1 MGRMAVFTHHG
12 DTLLTHDAPSRID
25 GRHHNPGRR
34 GWPWIT
40 IASQGKCICEFMG
53 GARGLMGPRL
63 TRRITVILLQG
74 IERAALPDDQ
84 SAFVVD
90 QDTAL
95 WADYSC

>member
-1 MGRMAVFTHHG
+1 
-12 DTLLTHDAPSRID
+12 
-25 GRHHNPGRR
+25 
-34 GWPWIT
+34 
-40 IASQGKCICEFMG
+40 
-53 GARGLMGPRL
+53 MGPRL

-74 IERAALPDDQ
+74 IECAALPDDQ